1 MRGPAR
7 LLSLTFR
14 EGRSAA
20 LNWDLALVVRFG
32 FRVRGRRRRFFFR
45 ILVVRGGYGLSLGD
59 AVPLGVRAAGARLPL
74 PLSGF
79 LDDNITTRFEEFRN
93 LIDMIRC

>member
-7 LLSLTFR
+7 LLSVTFR

-20 LNWDLALVVRFG
+20 LSWDLALVVRFG
-32 FRVRGRRRRFFFR
+32 FRRLFFR
-45 ILVVRGGYGLSLGD
+45 ILVVSGGYGLSLGD
-59 AVPLGVRAAGARLPL
+59 AVPPGVRAAGARLPL

>member
-20 LNWDLALVVRFG
+20 LNWHLALVVRFG
-32 FRVRGRRRRFFFR
+32 FRVRGRRRRFCIL
-45 ILVVRGGYGLSLGD
+45 ILVVRGGYCLNDGD
-59 AVPLGVRAAGARLPL
+59 AVPPGVRAAGARLPL

-79 LDDNITTRFEEFRN
+79 LDDNRFEEFRN
-93 LIDMIRC
+93 LIDMITC